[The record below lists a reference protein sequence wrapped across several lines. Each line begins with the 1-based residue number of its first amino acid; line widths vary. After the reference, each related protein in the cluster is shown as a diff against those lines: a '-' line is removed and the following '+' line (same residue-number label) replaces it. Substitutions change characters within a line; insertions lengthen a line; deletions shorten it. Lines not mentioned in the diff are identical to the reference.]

1 MKQNKAL
8 NISSGVIG
16 TLFAA
21 AHLAFAVYLI
31 RFMLA
36 DGLTDLNGSGQE
48 MLIVGFFFILV
59 EFVAIAAVIGMA
71 FFGLFYIAS
80 SMVTIFAKHGKT
92 IRVFAIINCVF
103 ISLETLEE
111 VNFIFGM
118 IVRGFRDG
126 NYLSAFAGTA
136 IFLTTVTWLVL
147 NIILARKYKKP
158 Q

>member
-21 AHLAFAVYLI
+21 AHLALAVYLI

-36 DGLTDLNGSGQE
+36 DGLTDLNGSGPE
-48 MLIVGFFFILV
+48 MLIVGFFFVLV
-59 EFVAIAAVIGMA
+59 EFIAIAAVVGIA
-71 FFGLFYIAS
+71 FFGLFFLAS
-80 SMVTIFAKHGKT
+80 SMVTIFVKHGKT

-103 ISLETLEE
+103 IALETLEE
-111 VNFIFGM
+111 INFIFGI

-126 NYLSAFAGTA
+126 NYLSAFAGIM
-136 IFLTTVTWLVL
+136 IFLTTVTWLIL
-147 NIILARKYKKP
+147 NIILAQKYKKP